1 MACEWFRS
9 WHGAPTDPKWRTVA
23 KRAGVRPGDVAA
35 VVWLLLDRASQADER
50 GSIEGYDAE
59 VLADAL
65 GYEPSDVI
73 GIIAA
78 LHDKGVLVNSVFS
91 GWEKYQPKREDS
103 SAERTREW
111 RNRRGA
117 NSGKR
122 EIGEENQQS
131 GDAGERSVTHGDAS
145 ERNVTLDTDTDT
157 DTERKKEISQPL
169 VARPKP
175 VRTPKPRKA
184 YPDDFEA
191 FWKAYPT
198 DPNQSKAEAL
208 SAWQRLG
215 EEDRQQAIAAVPSF
229 VAYCQKDPTYR
240 PIHACRFLTKR
251 RFEGHATG
259 PPVQTMV
266 YTKPRPRILTDAEIE
281 AMMLAQEAED
291 DARDNGGELHSGSLD
306 KRKVASA

>member
-35 VVWLLLDRASQADER
+35 VVWLLLDRASQADKR

-65 GYEPSDVI
+65 GYEASDVI
-73 GIIAA
+73 GIISA

-91 GWEKYQPKREDS
+91 GWERYQPKREDS
-103 SAERTREW
+103 STERTREW
-111 RNRRGA
+111 RNRRA
-117 NSGKR
+117 ENSGKR
-122 EIGEENQQS
+122 EIHEENQQTR
-131 GDAGERSVTHGDAS
+131 DATEQSVTHGDAAKH
-145 ERNVTLDTDTDT
+145 NVTLDTDTDT
-157 DTERKKEISQPL
+157 DTDKKDISQPS
-169 VARPKP
+169 VARPKQ
-175 VRTPKPRKA
+175 VRTRKA
-184 YPDDFEA
+184 YPEDFEA

-208 SAWQRLG
+208 AAWQRLG
-215 EEDRQQAIAAVPSF
+215 EEDRKQAIASVPAF

-259 PPVQTMV
+259 PPVQPTV
-266 YTKPRPRILTDAEIE
+266 YTLPPLKILTDAELE
-281 AMMLAQEAED
+281 AQMLAREAEE
-291 DARDNGGELHSGSLD
+291 DARNQRDELSARGADN
-306 KRKVASA
+306 RKVSTA